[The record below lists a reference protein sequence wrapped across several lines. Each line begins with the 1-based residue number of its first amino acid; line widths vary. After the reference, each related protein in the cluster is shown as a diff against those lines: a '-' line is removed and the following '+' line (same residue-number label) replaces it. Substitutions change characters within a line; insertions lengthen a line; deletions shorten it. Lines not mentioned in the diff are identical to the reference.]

1 MGILT
6 RATAIIKAKISKL
19 LDRVEDPRETLDY
32 SYQRQ
37 LELLQ
42 DVKRGIADVT
52 TAKKRLELQ
61 GDKLKVKVKK
71 YEQQAKDAVKA
82 GRDDLATLALT
93 RKQESLAQLE
103 SVESQAEQLQG
114 EQDKLVAAEQRL
126 SIKVESFRT
135 RKETIKAQYTAAE
148 AQVKISEATSGISEE
163 MSDVGNAIQRAEDKT
178 DDMKARAAAMDE
190 LIDIGALDNIW
201 DDQDSIDRELSQIS
215 KDANVQAELA
225 QLKSEAGKLGG
236 AHLDKINDL
245 DNDAV
250 SALEKENAK
259 LFYKKYGELVKYIR
273 DSGNKVPDQDI
284 IESDFILPPADVTP
298 EEALLFFEGEGVVPG

>member
-1 MGILT
+1 MWRQKMGILLRT
-6 RATAIIKAKISKL
+6 TAIIKAKISKL
-19 LDRVEDPRETLDY
+19 LDGIEDPRETLDY

-61 GDKLKVKVKK
+61 RDKLKKKVSKLEK
-71 YEQQAKDAVKA
+71 QAKDAVNV

-93 RKQESLAQLE
+93 RKQETLIQLE
-103 SVESQAEQLQG
+103 SVIAQAEQLQK

-135 RKETIKAQYTAAE
+135 KKETIKAQYTAAE

-178 DDMKARAAAMDE
+178 EDMQARAAAMDE
-190 LIDIGALDNIW
+190 LIDIGTLDNIW
-201 DDQDSIDRELSQIS
+201 DDQDSIDRELSKVS
-215 KDANVQAELA
+215 TDAAVKAELA
-225 QLKSEAGKLGG
+225 QLKSG
-236 AHLDKINDL
+236 
-245 DNDAV
+245 
-250 SALEKENAK
+250 
-259 LFYKKYGELVKYIR
+259 VK
-273 DSGNKVPDQDI
+273 
-284 IESDFILPPADVTP
+284 
-298 EEALLFFEGEGVVPG
+298 

>member
-1 MGILT
+1 MGILSRT
-6 RATAIIKAKISKL
+6 TAIIKAKISKL

-61 GDKLKVKVKK
+61 RDKLKVKVKK

-82 GRDDLATLALT
+82 GRDDLAMLALT

-225 QLKSEAGKLGG
+225 QLKSEAGK
-236 AHLDKINDL
+236 
-245 DNDAV
+245 
-250 SALEKENAK
+250 
-259 LFYKKYGELVKYIR
+259 
-273 DSGNKVPDQDI
+273 
-284 IESDFILPPADVTP
+284 
-298 EEALLFFEGEGVVPG
+298 

>member
-1 MGILT
+1 MGILSRT
-6 RATAIIKAKISKL
+6 TAIIKAKISKL

-61 GDKLKVKVKK
+61 RDKLKAKVKK
-71 YEQQAKDAVKA
+71 YEQQAKDAVGA

-93 RKQESLAQLE
+93 RKQEALAQLE

-126 SIKVESFRT
+126 SIKVETFRT
-135 RKETIKAQYTAAE
+135 KKETIKAQYTAAE

-201 DDQDSIDRELSQIS
+201 DDQDSIDRELSQVS

-225 QLKSEAGKLGG
+225 QLKSEASK
-236 AHLDKINDL
+236 
-245 DNDAV
+245 
-250 SALEKENAK
+250 
-259 LFYKKYGELVKYIR
+259 
-273 DSGNKVPDQDI
+273 
-284 IESDFILPPADVTP
+284 
-298 EEALLFFEGEGVVPG
+298 

>member
-1 MGILT
+1 MGILSRT
-6 RATAIIKAKISKL
+6 TAIIKAKISKL

-61 GDKLKVKVKK
+61 RDKLKVKVKK

-201 DDQDSIDRELSQIS
+201 DDQDSIDRELAQVS

-225 QLKSEAGKLGG
+225 KLKSEAGK
-236 AHLDKINDL
+236 
-245 DNDAV
+245 
-250 SALEKENAK
+250 
-259 LFYKKYGELVKYIR
+259 
-273 DSGNKVPDQDI
+273 
-284 IESDFILPPADVTP
+284 
-298 EEALLFFEGEGVVPG
+298 